1 MTSHDTHLA
10 SHDHYL
16 PSHDHDHY
24 CQLQIAERILSLC
37 LRELFEFHL
46 MQTDPNWSNFFYN
59 EEDKKVSYTSHIV
72 SRPYPNPRGDSLVTF
87 SRSLE
92 LDYFLGRV
100 FHTSYRDGM
109 ITFSHPA
116 ISSWF
121 WCYSK
126 LLQVLHR
133 WLHSGTY
140 TCRVFEDMA

>member
-116 ISSWF
+116 ISS
-121 WCYSK
+121 
-126 LLQVLHR
+126 
-133 WLHSGTY
+133 
-140 TCRVFEDMA
+140 